1 MLRLT
6 LHQMRSGWARLLAA
20 AIAIMLGTGFVAAAL
35 LAGNIMTSATAQ
47 SLTAEYRGAE
57 LVVGGGALTDDVLR
71 TVADTRGVDTTALV
85 INVGGEIATGA
96 RSGWGLIGVAPPRE
110 DMLAGAL
117 QAGALPAADD
127 QIAVAAATAKRL
139 GTDVGDSVTLKV
151 STWSWDE
158 EDQTHHESL
167 EDETFTVTGLL
178 ADATNLFN
186 YTADAL
192 ITPAAIRTLAPDGS
206 QQGEISVALDD
217 GTDTAKIA
225 SALRAELGDSYSVR
239 TVQEV
244 ADASL
249 HQISGDTDPLTAV
262 LLAFAGIA
270 LVVAVLVIGNT
281 FSVLVAQRTRLL
293 ALLRTIGA
301 TRAQVRR
308 SVLLEAALLGVISAA
323 LGLALGYGVA
333 AGAIVIL
340 SSKIPGID
348 LWQGATITPAIVIG
362 VIAVGLV
369 ATLVAGWVPARAA
382 TRIKPLAAMRPEPVS
397 IGSTAGKVRATV
409 AGLAVAGGI
418 ALIVGGLLLS
428 RSISAGSG
436 GDRLLLLA
444 VAMGVL
450 GGFASVFGLLLGAVF
465 VIRPLVRAVGSVFGR
480 GATPS
485 VATLNAVRNPRRTA
499 ATTNALF
506 IGVALVVMMAT
517 GAATAKTTVNQSLID
532 YFPVDLQVRAVDGQA
547 LTTGQIATITGQDG
561 TVDATEVESVDV
573 GITSDAA
580 DHDGNSVYA
589 HLVAPD
595 SGQALGDPTL
605 VTDLADGQI
614 VLDGGT
620 AANLGVEVGDTVTLR
635 ADGYPSASPAPEPGD
650 AAETAGGSLQVTV
663 ARIAPAENLAIVT
676 PQTLRELVP
685 VAAVNEIWL
694 RLGPDANAI
703 NTVHDLQDSL
713 ADLADANPSAP
724 LLSVQGTAVERST
737 FGEVIDTM
745 LLVVLALLGVAV
757 VIALVGVANTL
768 SLSVIERRRESATLR
783 ALGMTKGQL
792 RGMLTVEGIL
802 IALVGTLTGIVGGFL
817 YGWAGA
823 GIIFTPLGNVQLTV
837 PWTEIGWV
845 VVVAVAAGAVASVL
859 PSRSAVKVPPVA
871 ALAEE

>member
-35 LAGNIMTSATAQ
+35 LAGNIMGSAAAQ
-47 SLTAEYRGAE
+47 SLTVEYRGAQ
-57 LVVGGGALTDDVLR
+57 LVVGGGTLTDDVQR
-71 TVADTRGVDTTALV
+71 TVADTPGVDTTALV
-85 INVGGEIATGA
+85 TKVGGEIGTDA
-96 RSGWGLIGVAPPRE
+96 RSGWGLIGVAPPRT
-110 DMLAGAL
+110 DMLAGAI
-117 QAGALPAADD
+117 QDGALPTAAD
-127 QIAVAAATAKRL
+127 QIALAAATATRL
-139 GTDVGDSVTLKV
+139 GTHVGDSVTLKV
-151 STWSWDE
+151 STWTWDE
-158 EDQTHHESL
+158 ESETSDESV
-167 EDETFTVTGLL
+167 EDGTFTVTGLL
-178 ADATNLFN
+178 VDATNLFN

-192 ITPAAIRTLAPDGS
+192 ITPAAIRALAPDGS

-217 GTDTAKIA
+217 GTDASQLA
-225 SALRAELGDSYSVR
+225 SALRAELGDHYSVR

-249 HQISGDTDPLTAV
+249 RQLSGDTNPLTAV

-348 LWQGATITPAIVIG
+348 LWQGATITPVIAVG
-362 VIAVGLV
+362 VVAVGLV

-397 IGSTAGKVRATV
+397 IGSTAGKVRATI
-409 AGLAVAGGI
+409 AGLAVAGG
-418 ALIVGGLLLS
+418 AVLIVGGLLLS
-428 RSISAGSG
+428 QSISSGAGG
-436 GDRLLLLA
+436 ERLLLLA

-465 VIRPLVRAVGSVFGR
+465 AIRPLVRAIGSLFGR

-517 GAATAKTTVNQSLID
+517 GAATAKTTVNQSLVD
-532 YFPVDLQVRAVDGQA
+532 HFPVDLQVRAMDGQA
-547 LTTGQIATITGQDG
+547 LTTGQIAAVTGQDG
-561 TVDATEVESVDV
+561 TVDTTEVGGVDV
-573 GITSDAA
+573 GITSGAA
-580 DHDGNSVYA
+580 DRDGYSLYA

-595 SGQALGDPTL
+595 GGGALGDPTL
-605 VTDLADGQI
+605 VTDLKDGQI
-614 VLDGGT
+614 VLDGAA
-620 AANLGVEVGDTVTLR
+620 AANLRVEIGDTVTLKT
-635 ADGYPSASPAPEPGD
+635 DGDQGASPAPEPGD
-650 AAETAGGSLQVTV
+650 AESAGGSLKVTV
-663 ARIAPAENLAIVT
+663 ARIAPAQNLAIVT
-676 PQTLRELVP
+676 PETLRELVP
-685 VAAVNEIWL
+685 TAAVNEIWL

-713 ADLADANPSAP
+713 ANLADANPSAP

-768 SLSVIERRRESATLR
+768 SLSVIERKRESATLR

-823 GIIFTPLGNVQLTV
+823 AIIFTPLGNVQLTV
-837 PWTEIGWV
+837 PWAQIGWV
-845 VVVAVAAGAVASVL
+845 IIVAAAAGAVASVL
-859 PSRSAVKVPPVA
+859 PSRSAVKVSPVA